1 MKSRKSY
8 EEPSREENSPIA
20 FISRSNCEQ
29 ELSGIELNR
38 SSKSS
43 LGPAGDVGG
52 VLKGLDWI
60 DERDG
65 VDEPFSGFDW
75 TGACDSPTDPDESG
89 LLSTGDMGGV
99 CDVWESCW
107 NMFID
112 TASPP
117 NEPEL
122 SKLEFT
128 MSASSVYGLDA
139 VSKLFSRSAHGIY

>member
-1 MKSRKSY
+1 M
-8 EEPSREENSPIA
+8 A

-29 ELSGIELNR
+29 ELSGIKLNR

-43 LGPAGDVGG
+43 LGSTGDVGG

-65 VDEPFSGFDW
+65 VDEPLTEFDW
-75 TGACDSPTDPDESG
+75 TGACDSLTDPDESG

-122 SKLEFT
+122 LKFEFT
-128 MSASSVYGLDA
+128 MLASSVYGLDA
-139 VSKLFSRSAHGIY
+139 VSKLFSILVH